1 MKIDLKNK
9 YINYF
14 VSKGHTKMESASV
27 VPENDPSSLFVTA
40 GMQPLVP
47 YLLGAPHP
55 LGKRIT
61 DYQKCFRLTD
71 IESVGDKTHHT
82 FFEMLGNWSL
92 GDYFKK
98 EAVAWSYEFLT
109 QVLSIPPERLAVTVF
124 EGNDV
129 VPRDEETAQLWQQVG
144 IPGRPD
150 CLSARRRITGGPLL
164 SSTAR
169 AVLIP
174 KFSIGATTVNPPR
187 RNTTV

>member
-61 DYQKCFRLTD
+61 DYQNAF
-71 IESVGDKTHHT
+71 
-82 FFEMLGNWSL
+82 
-92 GDYFKK
+92 
-98 EAVAWSYEFLT
+98 A
-109 QVLSIPPERLAVTVF
+109 
-124 EGNDV
+124 
-129 VPRDEETAQLWQQVG
+129 
-144 IPGRPD
+144 
-150 CLSARRRITGGPLL
+150 
-164 SSTAR
+164 
-169 AVLIP
+169 
-174 KFSIGATTVNPPR
+174 
-187 RNTTV
+187 